1 MGLLNNSLISSSN
14 FSMDKEYA
22 EYLLVKTRE
31 DYNLIAEDFSR
42 TRDEIWDE
50 MFFLFENYLKPGD
63 EVLDLGCGNGRWFKL
78 FKTYNIDYIGVDSSV
93 KLIDMAQKNNPEAK
107 FQVEEGLN
115 LSFPDNFFDKIYS
128 IAVLHHIPSKEF
140 RLEFLKEAKR
150 ILKPGGII
158 VITVWKL
165 KDQTYLFIKYTIL
178 KLLRKSKLDFR
189 DVLEPWGKKLE
200 RYYHCFSETELINLI
215 KEAGFKI
222 KEGGI
227 IKNEAGNRQNLYI
240 VAQK

>member
-1 MGLLNNSLISSSN
+1 
-14 FSMDKEYA
+14 MDKEYA

-63 EVLDLGCGNGRWFKL
+63 KLLDLGCGNGRWFKL
-78 FKTYNIDYIGVDSSV
+78 FKTYNIDYIGVDSS
-93 KLIDMAQKNNPEAK
+93 KSLIDIAQKNNPEAK

-128 IAVLHHIPSKEF
+128 IAVFHHIPSKEF
-140 RLEFLKEAKR
+140 RLKFLKEIKR
-150 ILKPGGII
+150 VLRPGGLL
-158 VITVWKL
+158 VLTVWKFHDS
-165 KDQTYLFIKYTIL
+165 KEIYLLIKYTIL
-178 KLLRKSKLDFR
+178 KLLGKSKLDFR

-227 IKNEAGNRQNLYI
+227 IKSEVGNRQNIYI